1 MEGTMIF
8 KRKAYAQLL
17 TWKQQYANDYAL
29 LIEGAKGVG
38 KTTLAVNFAKN
49 EYESFLL
56 IDFSNTKKE
65 VLACFDDLTNL
76 DLFYFKLGAVTNSNI
91 EPYKSVII
99 FDEIQLFPK
108 ARQAIKHLI
117 ADGRYHFIET
127 GSLISI
133 RQNLKDILIPSEEMK
148 LQLYPLD
155 YEEFLQ
161 AVEPNK
167 IAILDKIYQQKVAI
181 GQDLNRKLMKDFRLY
196 MALGGMPQVVEAY
209 LNKKS
214 FSQIE
219 VVKQNIIALYL
230 EDLYKIDKTGALS
243 EIYKSI
249 PSQLSKDAK
258 KFVISKATN
267 KRSSKDN
274 QLEQIL
280 TLADSKITL
289 TCYDVSSPSIDLV
302 SSKRLDKFKLYI
314 ADIGLFVSLMF
325 GSGHGVDKDVYTKLL
340 SDKLPSN
347 LGFLYENVVAQ
358 LIASSG
364 SSLFYHTWN
373 KEQSAHY
380 YEIDFLV
387 PCNSKLVAIE
397 VKSSRIDTHSSI
409 DAFLVKFSNQVKEGM
424 LVSQKEYQ
432 KIGNIVNYPF
442 YLLQH
447 KLNELQAN

>member
-1 MEGTMIF
+1 MIF

-29 LIEGAKGVG
+29 LIEGARRVG

-56 IDFSNTKKE
+56 IDFSNTTKE

-76 DLFYFKLGAVTNSNI
+76 DLFYLKLSAVTNSNI

-267 KRSSKDN
+267 KRS
-274 QLEQIL
+274 
-280 TLADSKITL
+280 
-289 TCYDVSSPSIDLV
+289 
-302 SSKRLDKFKLYI
+302 R
-314 ADIGLFVSLMF
+314 
-325 GSGHGVDKDVYTKLL
+325 
-340 SDKLPSN
+340 
-347 LGFLYENVVAQ
+347 
-358 LIASSG
+358 
-364 SSLFYHTWN
+364 
-373 KEQSAHY
+373 
-380 YEIDFLV
+380 
-387 PCNSKLVAIE
+387 
-397 VKSSRIDTHSSI
+397 
-409 DAFLVKFSNQVKEGM
+409 
-424 LVSQKEYQ
+424 
-432 KIGNIVNYPF
+432 
-442 YLLQH
+442 
-447 KLNELQAN
+447 